1 MWPVNRSPHDAGM
14 RSLSLPK
21 SLLLAVL
28 GCVVLSGCGTRNAT
42 TDQALAGSGVQAAT
56 VPDAAASD
64 DDQELRFM
72 ELLTRDVPRCNQY
85 VADDKGMLPEGL
97 PSGGITPESEDLPGW
112 EPGAPARMYGPG
124 ETLLGSSNAVEG
136 VPVPLPDAPAPPE
149 PDPDFTPPNPEEE
162 VPLNAYEECF
172 GSEEAQRVSEAFKN
186 TKTAD
191 YEAMHKKLTE
201 LGYPAARIHRMPD
214 HAGAPRAR
222 VDLRMMGGRLAL
234 EVTGTGSGVTVEAFG
249 ALETEDTNVAEVK
262 RKPKPKQDAPAS

>member
-1 MWPVNRSPHDAGM
+1 M
-14 RSLSLPK
+14 RSLLLPK

-28 GCVVLSGCGTRNAT
+28 GCVVLSGCGTRSAT
-42 TDQALAGSGVQAAT
+42 TDQALAGSGVQAAAT

-64 DDQELRFM
+64 EDQELRFM
-72 ELLTRDVPRCNQY
+72 KLLTRDVPRCEQY
-85 VADDKGMLPEGL
+85 VANDKGPLPKEL

-112 EPGAPARMYGPG
+112 EPGAPERMDGPG
-124 ETLLGSSNAVEG
+124 ETSPGAPNAG
-136 VPVPLPDAPAPPE
+136 GRTPVPLPDAPAPPE

-162 VPLNAYEECF
+162 VPLNAHEECF
-172 GSEEAQRVSEAFKN
+172 GGEEAQRVSEAFKN
-186 TKTAD
+186 TKAAG

-249 ALETEDTNVAEVK
+249 ALETEETDVAGVK
-262 RKPKPKQDAPAS
+262 RKPKQGAPAS